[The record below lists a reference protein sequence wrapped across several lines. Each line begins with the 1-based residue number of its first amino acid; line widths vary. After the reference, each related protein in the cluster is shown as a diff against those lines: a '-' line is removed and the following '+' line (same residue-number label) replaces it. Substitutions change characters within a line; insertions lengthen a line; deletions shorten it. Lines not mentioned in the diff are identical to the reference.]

1 MILNKKE
8 GKIINLDNFTY
19 IRAAENGNI
28 QIDFVG
34 CNGTKI
40 ATYSDYFT
48 AVKALQYITDNINRS
63 VITLPDEETL
73 NNMYKVERQHYHHM
87 DGRKTKGHGGS

>member
-8 GKIINLDNFTY
+8 GKIINLDNFTI
-19 IRAAENGNI
+19 IRITDSMNL
-28 QIDFVG
+28 QIDFIG
-34 CNGTKI
+34 GSGTRI
-40 ATYSDYFT
+40 ATYSNYFT
-48 AVKALQYITDNINRS
+48 AVKALQYITENSKLN

-73 NNMYKVERQHYHHM
+73 NNMYKVEKQHYHHM

>member
-8 GKIINLDNFTY
+8 GKLINLENSTC
-19 IRAAENGNI
+19 IRITDSGNI
-28 QIDFVG
+28 QIDFIG

-40 ATYSDYFT
+40 ATYSNYFT
-48 AVKALQYITDNINRS
+48 AVKALQYITDNLNKN

-73 NNMYKVERQHYHHM
+73 NNMYKVEKQHYHHM

>member
-8 GKIINLDNFTY
+8 GKIINLENFIY
-19 IRAAENGNI
+19 IRATDGGTL

-34 CNGTKI
+34 GIGTKI

-48 AVKALQYITDNINRS
+48 AVKALQYITDNLNKN
-63 VITLPDEETL
+63 VITLPDEEVL